1 MHIRPMFVHWVPLL
15 LTCLAGCAATPTAS
29 LPPLPPQI
37 ETVAV
42 YRELPDSLLRPCDE
56 PVWQPSEIRTDIDLV
71 GLLSQYRL
79 ANACNTAK
87 LKAIERVYR
96 TDPHHVDSQDADHNS
111 PPLG

>member
-1 MHIRPMFVHWVPLL
+1 M
-15 LTCLAGCAATPTAS
+15 CLAACTATSTAS
-29 LPPLPPQI
+29 LPPLPPPI

-42 YRELPDSLLRPCDE
+42 YRDLPDSLLRPCDE
-56 PVWQPSEIRTDIDLV
+56 PVWQPAEIRTDVDLM

-87 LKAIERVYR
+87 LKAIGRIYHAP
-96 TDPHHVDSQDADHNS
+96 PHDAGSEDADRVP

>member
-1 MHIRPMFVHWVPLL
+1 M
-15 LTCLAGCAATPTAS
+15 CLAACTATSTAS
-29 LPPLPPQI
+29 LPTLPPQI

-56 PVWQPSEIRTDIDLV
+56 PAWQPAEIRTDVDLM
-71 GLLSQYRL
+71 GLLSRYRL

-87 LKAIERVYR
+87 LKAIGRIYR
-96 TDPHHVDSQDADHNS
+96 SHPHGIDSGDTDRAP